1 MMISCW
7 VVVKFSSSLYPG
19 EIVTIEEE
27 EIEVK
32 CMKRVGIENQFVWPE
47 IEDIS
52 WFETDSVVCLIEPPI
67 PISSRAFGVSQSDLN
82 NIKEHLKG
90 K

>member
-1 MMISCW
+1 MMIGCW
-7 VVVKFSSSLYPG
+7 VVVKFSSSWYPD

-32 CMKRVGIENQFVWPE
+32 CMTRVGVENQFVWPE

-52 WFETDSVVCLIEPPI
+52 RFETDNVVCLIEPPI
-67 PISSRAFGVSQSDLN
+67 PISSRTF
-82 NIKEHLKG
+82 
-90 K
+90 

>member
-1 MMISCW
+1 MIGCW
-7 VVVKFSSSLYPG
+7 VVVKFSSSWYPN

-32 CMKRVGIENQFVWPE
+32 CMKHVGIENQFVWSE

-52 WFETDSVVCLIEPPI
+52 
-67 PISSRAFGVSQSDLN
+67 
-82 NIKEHLKG
+82 
-90 K
+90 

>member
-1 MMISCW
+1 MMIGCW
-7 VVVKFSSSLYPG
+7 VVVKFSSSWYPS

-32 CMKRVGIENQFVWPE
+32 CMKHVGIENQFVWSE

-52 WFETDSVVCLIEPPI
+52 
-67 PISSRAFGVSQSDLN
+67 
-82 NIKEHLKG
+82 
-90 K
+90 

>member
-1 MMISCW
+1 MISCW

-47 IEDIS
+47 IEAIS

-67 PISSRAFGVSQSDLN
+67 PISSRTFGVSQSDLN